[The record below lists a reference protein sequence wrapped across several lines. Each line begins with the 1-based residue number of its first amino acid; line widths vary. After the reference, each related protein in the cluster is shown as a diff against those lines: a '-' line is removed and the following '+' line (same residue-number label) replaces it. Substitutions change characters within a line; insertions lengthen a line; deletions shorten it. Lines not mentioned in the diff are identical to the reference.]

1 MKRLID
7 LKHVGPSD
15 HVRGLLE
22 ELLDRLEDRLG
33 HFPED
38 AVSAHAVFE
47 ENKAGKLYRMS
58 LTCHVPGHV
67 AAAHQEHRE
76 AGVAIREAFQDV
88 ERQLDK
94 QAAVIRHEPLKRR
107 ANHRPFPAEAA
118 EAVEPLEETDA

>member
-15 HVRGLLE
+15 QVRGLLD
-22 ELLDRLEDRLG
+22 ELLDRLESRLQ
-33 HFPED
+33 HFPQD
-38 AVSAHAVFE
+38 ALSAHAVFE

-67 AAAHQEHRE
+67 AAAHKEARE
-76 AGVAIREAFQDV
+76 AGAAIREAFQDV

-94 QAAVIRHEPLKRR
+94 QVAVIRHEPLRRR
-107 ANHRPFPAEAA
+107 ANHRPFE
-118 EAVEPLEETDA
+118 VEDEVR